1 MVQIIAITNQKG
13 GVGKTTTAINLTA
26 SLVNKQKRVLLI
38 DADPQANATTG
49 SGVDK
54 HGISLGLQDV
64 LLEQCDIQNAILQTA
79 YGYDLLPTNSD
90 LTAAEVGLMQQ
101 NQRSQVLKQA
111 LAQVEKHYDFI
122 LIDCPP
128 ALNTLTLNA
137 LVAAHG
143 LFIPMQCEYF
153 ALEGLAALI
162 ATMQQVQQHL
172 NSRLK
177 LLGILRTMYDP
188 RSRLCSEVSKQL
200 LQHFGDKVF
209 RVSIP
214 KNVKLAEAPS
224 HGMPVNLYSRLSVGS
239 KAYMVLAEEILA
251 REEVRA

>member
-1 MVQIIAITNQKG
+1 MVKIIAITNQKG

-26 SLVNKQKRVLLI
+26 CLALKKAKVLLI
-38 DADPQANATTG
+38 DCDPQGNATTG

-54 HGISLGLQDV
+54 NTIEWGLQDV
-64 LLEQCDIQNAILQTA
+64 LLENCKIQQAILETA
-79 YGYDLLPTNSD
+79 HAYHLLPTNAD

-101 NQRSQVLKQA
+101 NQRSHILKQA
-111 LAQVEKHYDFI
+111 IDEIKSHYDYI

-137 LVAAHG
+137 LVASTD

-153 ALEGLAALI
+153 ALEGLAALLS
-162 ATMQQVQQHL
+162 TMQQVQQHL
-172 NSRLK
+172 NPHLK

-188 RSRLCSEVSKQL
+188 RSRLSQEVSKQL
-200 LQHFGDKVF
+200 LQHFADKVF
-209 RVSIP
+209 RVCIP

-224 HGMPVNLYSRLSVGS
+224 HGLPVSVYSRLSVGS
-239 KAYMVLAEEILA
+239 KAYMVLAEEINARMEMLA
-251 REEVRA
+251 

>member
-13 GVGKTTTAINLTA
+13 GVGKTTTAINLTS
-26 SLVNKQKRVLLI
+26 SLVNKKKRVLLI

-54 HGISLGLQDV
+54 HGISFGLQDV

-79 YGYDLLPTNSD
+79 HGYDLLPTNSD

-101 NQRSQVLKQA
+101 NQRSQILKQT
-111 LAQVEKHYDFI
+111 LAQIEKHYDYI

-143 LFIPMQCEYF
+143 LLIPMQCEFF
-153 ALEGLAALI
+153 ALEGLAALL

-172 NSRLK
+172 NPKLK
-177 LLGILRTMYDP
+177 LLGILRTMFDP

-200 LQHFGDKVF
+200 LQHFAEKVF

-214 KNVKLAEAPS
+214 KNIKLAEAPS
-224 HGMPVNLYSRLSVGS
+224 HGVPVNLYSRLSVGS
-239 KAYMVLAEEILA
+239 KAYMVLAEEILV
-251 REEVRA
+251 REGVRV

>member
-1 MVQIIAITNQKG
+1 M
-13 GVGKTTTAINLTA
+13 
-26 SLVNKQKRVLLI
+26 
-38 DADPQANATTG
+38 
-49 SGVDK
+49 DK
-54 HGISLGLQDV
+54 HGIGFGLQDV

-79 YGYDLLPTNSD
+79 HGYDLIPTNSD

-101 NQRSQVLKQA
+101 NQRSQVLKQT
-111 LAQVEKHYDFI
+111 LAQVEKHYDYI

-143 LFIPMQCEYF
+143 LLIPMQCEFF

-172 NSRLK
+172 NPKLK
-177 LLGILRTMYDP
+177 LLGILRTMFDP

-200 LQHFGDKVF
+200 LQHFAEKVF

-214 KNVKLAEAPS
+214 KNIKLAEAPS
-224 HGMPVNLYSRLSVGS
+224 HGMPVNVYSRLSVGS
-239 KAYMVLAEEILA
+239 KAYMVLAEEILV

>member
-26 SLVNKQKRVLLI
+26 SLAMKKKRVLLI
-38 DADPQANATTG
+38 DCDPQGNATTG

-54 HGISLGLQDV
+54 NSLDKGLQDV
-64 LLEQCDIQNAILQTA
+64 LLEQCQIQDAILATA
-79 YGYDLLPTNSD
+79 HAYDILATNSD

-101 NQRSQVLKQA
+101 NHRSHVLKQA
-111 LAQVEKHYDFI
+111 IDSVKNHYDYI
-122 LIDCPP
+122 IIDCPP

-137 LVAAHG
+137 LVASDS
-143 LFIPMQCEYF
+143 LLIPMQCEYF

-172 NSRLK
+172 NPKLK
-177 LLGILRTMYDP
+177 LLGVLRTMFDP
-188 RSRLCSEVSKQL
+188 RSRLSSEVSKQL
-200 LQHFGDKVF
+200 LQHFGEKVF

-224 HGMPVNLYSRLSVGS
+224 HGLPVNIYSRLSVGS
-239 KAYMVLAEEILA
+239 KAYMVLAEEIVA
-251 REEVRA
+251 KQEVYA

>member
-64 LLEQCDIQNAILQTA
+64 LLEQCDIQNAILQTVH
-79 YGYDLLPTNSD
+79 GYDLLPTNSD

-111 LAQVEKHYDFI
+111 LAQIEKHYDFI

>member
-1 MVQIIAITNQKG
+1 MVQIIAIINQKG
-13 GVGKTTTAINLTA
+13 GVGKTTTAINLTS
-26 SLVNKQKRVLLI
+26 SLVNKKKRVLLI
-38 DADPQANATTG
+38 DADPQANSTTG

-54 HGISLGLQDV
+54 HGISFGLQDV
-64 LLEQCDIQNAILQTA
+64 LLEQCDIENAIFQTA
-79 YGYDLLPTNSD
+79 HGYDLLPTNSD

-101 NQRSQVLKQA
+101 NQRSQILKQT
-111 LAQVEKHYDFI
+111 LAQVEKHYDYI

-143 LFIPMQCEYF
+143 LLIPMQCEFF
-153 ALEGLAALI
+153 ALEGLAALL

-172 NSRLK
+172 NPKLK
-177 LLGILRTMYDP
+177 LLGILRTMFDP

-200 LQHFGDKVF
+200 LQHFAEKVF

-214 KNVKLAEAPS
+214 KNIKLAEAPS

-251 REEVRA
+251 REEVRV

>member
-13 GVGKTTTAINLTA
+13 GVGKTTTAINLT
-26 SLVNKQKRVLLI
+26 SCLIFKKKRVLLI

-54 HGISLGLQDV
+54 HQIQFGLQDV
-64 LLEQCDIQNAILQTA
+64 LLEQCDIQSAILSTA
-79 YGYDLLPTNSD
+79 HGYDLLPTNSD

-101 NQRSQVLKQA
+101 NQRSHLLKQA
-111 LAQVEKHYDFI
+111 LSNIEKHYDYI

-137 LVAAHG
+137 LVASHG
-143 LFIPMQCEYF
+143 LLIPMQCEYF
-153 ALEGLAALI
+153 ALEGLAALM

-172 NSRLK
+172 NPRLK

-188 RSRLCSEVSKQL
+188 RSRLCCEVSKQL
-200 LQHFGDKVF
+200 LQHFGEKVF
-209 RVSIP
+209 RVSVP

-224 HGMPVNLYSRLSVGS
+224 HGLPVNLYSRLSVGS

-251 REEVRA
+251 REEVLA

>member
-13 GVGKTTTAINLTA
+13 GVGKTTTAINLTS
-26 SLVNKQKRVLLI
+26 SLVNKKKRVLLI

-54 HGISLGLQDV
+54 HGIGFGLQDV

-79 YGYDLLPTNSD
+79 HGYDLIPTNSD

-101 NQRSQVLKQA
+101 NQRSQVLKQT
-111 LAQVEKHYDFI
+111 LAQVEKHYDYI

-143 LFIPMQCEYF
+143 LLIPMQCEFF

-172 NSRLK
+172 NPKLK
-177 LLGILRTMYDP
+177 LLGILRTMFDP

-200 LQHFGDKVF
+200 LQHFAEKVF

-214 KNVKLAEAPS
+214 KNIKLAEAPS
-224 HGMPVNLYSRLSVGS
+224 HGMPVNVYSRLSVGS
-239 KAYMVLAEEILA
+239 KAYMVLAEEILV